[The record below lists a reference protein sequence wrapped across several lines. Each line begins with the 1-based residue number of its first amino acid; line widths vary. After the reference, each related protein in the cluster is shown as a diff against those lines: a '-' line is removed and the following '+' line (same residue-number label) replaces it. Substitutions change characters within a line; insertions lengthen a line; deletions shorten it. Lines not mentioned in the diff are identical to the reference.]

1 MTEASEA
8 LHGPGSAPTPAPAS
22 APTLAPTNTTAST
35 PELAPASIPGPA
47 PGPGSTLTPAHATA
61 SAPTPT
67 TNTPTNWRTRL
78 GSRSQDYLEMC
89 KPRVVLL
96 MLLCTLV
103 GMSLATEGVAL
114 WEIPWRILVFGNLGV
129 ALVAGSAAAL
139 NHLVDANID
148 ARMIRTRHRPVAEG
162 RVTTPEAIL
171 FIGITAITGIS
182 LLTLLVNPLTAWL
195 NLASWFGYGVIYTVY
210 LKRATPQNIVIGGL
224 FGAAP
229 PLFGWTAVTNSI
241 DGGGLLLVLIIF
253 AWTPPHFWSLA
264 ISRLEDYRQVNIPM
278 LPVTHGVTYTKLH
291 ILLYTII
298 LIIISVL
305 PYLTGMSN
313 LLYLLVALALGAG
326 FLYWSLAMLLGTHP
340 AAPMATF
347 RYSIWYLLLLF
358 LALMIDHHLLPV
370 TYLPLSG

>member
-1 MTEASEA
+1 
-8 LHGPGSAPTPAPAS
+8 
-22 APTLAPTNTTAST
+22 
-35 PELAPASIPGPA
+35 
-47 PGPGSTLTPAHATA
+47 
-61 SAPTPT
+61 
-67 TNTPTNWRTRL
+67 
-78 GSRSQDYLEMC
+78 MC

-103 GMSLATEGVAL
+103 GMSLATEGMAL

-148 ARMIRTRHRPVAEG
+148 ARMTRTRHRPVAEG
-162 RVTTPEAIL
+162 RISTPEAIL

-264 ISRLEDYRQVNIPM
+264 ISRLEDYRQVGIPM

-313 LLYLLVALALGAG
+313 LLYLLAALALGAG
-326 FLYWSLAMLLGTHP
+326 FLYWSLVMLLGTHP
-340 AAPMATF
+340 AAPLATF
-347 RYSIWYLLLLF
+347 RYSILYLLLLF